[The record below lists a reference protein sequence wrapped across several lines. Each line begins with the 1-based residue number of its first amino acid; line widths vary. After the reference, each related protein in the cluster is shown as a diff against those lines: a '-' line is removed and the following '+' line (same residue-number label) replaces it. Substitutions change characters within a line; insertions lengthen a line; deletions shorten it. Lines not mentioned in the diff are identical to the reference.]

1 MAGDFRQTLPII
13 RRDTRADQV
22 RSCVKSS
29 YLWDHV
35 ETLFFFHKHESFSQ
49 WRSKSSCIFGKLLQ
63 LAEGN
68 ALTYSSGFVKLTNV
82 ANTVASPQQL
92 VESVFANVE
101 RNHTN
106 AQWLHERAI
115 LTPKNTDVA
124 KMSKKTFA
132 SNSWG

>member
-1 MAGDFRQTLPII
+1 M
-13 RRDTRADQV
+13 
-22 RSCVKSS
+22 
-29 YLWDHV
+29 
-35 ETLFFFHKHESFSQ
+35 
-49 WRSKSSCIFGKLLQ
+49 LQ

-68 ALTYSSGFVKLTNV
+68 APTYLNGFVELTNV

-101 RNHTN
+101 RNYTN

-124 KMSKKTFA
+124 EMSKKLLLLISGNTHVDK
-132 SNSWG
+132 SLDKPCDPSEDDQ